1 MWVKS
6 VCLALSLIILAGC
19 QESWEA
25 DAPTSLAGGTGI
37 MADGLLGEGRDA
49 VASPRVLPTYGAKGV
64 LSPYGS
70 KGEAAAYEYATGYRI
85 GAGDRLNVRVAG
97 ESDITGEYIVD
108 PAGSVSIPFVRSVP
122 VAGLTPQQVE
132 KIVGTRL
139 QNGYLRNPQVSVQL
153 TTLRPFYILGEVNA
167 AGNYAYQPGL
177 TVQNAVAVA
186 GGYGVRAD
194 KQDVLITR
202 RNSTGTFTYKVPVT
216 TQVYP
221 GDIVYVRERWF

>member
-1 MWVKS
+1 MLVRTFVWLFAAV
-6 VCLALSLIILAGC
+6 ILAGC

-49 VASPRVLPTYGAKGV
+49 VASPRSLPTHGAHGVLAPYGA
-64 LSPYGS
+64 
-70 KGEAAAYEYATGYRI
+70 KGEAAAYEYGTGYRI
-85 GAGDRLNVRVAG
+85 GAGDRINVRVAG

-108 PAGSVSIPFVRSVP
+108 PAGAVSIPYVKSVP
-122 VAGLTPQQVE
+122 VAGMTPLTVEQV
-132 KIVGTRL
+132 ITARL

-153 TTLRPFYILGEVNA
+153 ASLRPFYILGEVNSS
-167 AGNYAYQPGL
+167 GNYAYQAGI
-177 TVQNAVAVA
+177 TAQNAIALA
-186 GGYGVRAD
+186 GGYAPRAD

-216 TQVYP
+216 TQIYP